1 MEDIVLERLLSD
13 KFTRMAVPK
22 SGSGQEMVCKVALN
36 DITTVAAYRELQCL
50 ITVNSA
56 ASDMRETPASLNS

>member
-1 MEDIVLERLLSD
+1 MEDIILERLLSD
-13 KFTRMAVPK
+13 KITRVAVPK
-22 SGSGQEMVCKVALN
+22 SRSGQEIFCKIALN
-36 DITTVAAYRELQCL
+36 DITTAAAYRELQCL